1 LITVEG
7 PQEAL
12 AEFVSLVQPPEHA
25 ELLGPVEPDVRRS
38 AANGDQGPLQCLT
51 LRAPLSE
58 GPKLVQATKEAG
70 AIRSA
75 RKSSGSL
82 RVKVN
87 PVDLS

>member
-1 LITVEG
+1 VWR
-7 PQEAL
+7 
-12 AEFVSLVQPPEHA
+12 PPT
-25 ELLGPVEPDVRRS
+25 D
-38 AANGDQGPLQCLT
+38 GDQGPLQRLT

-82 RVKVN
+82 RIKVN